1 MHYENN
7 WESLNSRHVPDWF
20 ADAKFGIFIHWGL
33 YSVPAYTEKGQ
44 YAEWYMQ
51 QIRDENSAAR
61 KFHDRVYAPGTQY
74 EDFVSG
80 FKAELFDADEWA
92 KLFEKSG
99 AKYINLV
106 SKHHDG
112 FCLFKSDYAWNWNS
126 VDVGPHRDFCGE
138 LKAALEKTDVKF
150 GVYHSV
156 YEWFHPLYLKDPE
169 EYAVKHLIPM
179 LKELITKYE
188 PWTLFTDGEWDHPS
202 SVWHST
208 DFLQW
213 LYNESPVKDTIVPND
228 RWGRE
233 TRGRLGGNFTTEYG
247 IIDNGRRIEEVELD
261 RPFEECRGIGA
272 SFGLNRIE
280 GVDEYL
286 SSKELIETLCSL
298 VSKGGNFLLNI
309 GPAADGTIPVIMQE
323 RLLDMGKWLS
333 VNGDAIYG
341 TRIYTKAPQE
351 GTYYTRKGDKVYAIT
366 NAYPF
371 GSLTLDKVDYN
382 PAKDAGICEDVIREL
397 KGEYPILGI
406 CLGHQAICEVFG
418 AEITRAIKLMH
429 GKKSNINL
437 DNSCKI
443 FADLPKVVDGA
454 RYHSLIAKKD
464 TVPDELIV
472 TAEDDM
478 GEVMAVRHRDYEIY
492 GLQFHPES
500 ILTSHGMEMIKNFI
514 NI

>member
-7 WESLNSRHVPDWF
+7 WESLNSRPVPDWF

-51 QIRDENSAAR
+51 QIRDKNSEAR

-92 KLFEKSG
+92 QLFEKSG

-126 VDVGPHRDFCGE
+126 VDVGPHRDFCRE
-138 LKAALEKTDVKF
+138 LKTALEKTDVKF

-156 YEWFHPLYLKDPE
+156 YEWFHPLFLKDPE
-169 EYAVKHLIPM
+169 EYAVKHFIPM

-208 DFLQW
+208 EFLQW

-228 RWGRE
+228 RWGKE

-247 IIDNGRRIEEVELD
+247 YIDNGRRIEDVELD

-298 VSKGGNFLLNI
+298 VSKGGNSNLYNK
-309 GPAADGTIPVIMQE
+309 T
-323 RLLDMGKWLS
+323 
-333 VNGDAIYG
+333 
-341 TRIYTKAPQE
+341 
-351 GTYYTRKGDKVYAIT
+351 
-366 NAYPF
+366 
-371 GSLTLDKVDYN
+371 DYN
-382 PAKDAGICEDVIREL
+382 SGFEPGRQIGVSFYSDMLEFQSVGFRYNVAVTNGQTALSKAAEEGYFAAYGRLELGLKKSLYGDSAPGTFFTIALSGSVELREAKIDENDDTDS
-397 KGEYPILGI
+397 
-406 CLGHQAICEVFG
+406 LGHRYRAAGELHARYKGIEADFEAIWERYDVLDLDDSLFVG
-418 AEITRAIKLMH
+418 
-429 GKKSNINL
+429 GKYTGNVDTKRSINL
-437 DNSCKI
+437 ASSH
-443 FADLPKVVDGA
+443 
-454 RYHSLIAKKD
+454 RYRIHS
-464 TVPDELIV
+464 
-472 TAEDDM
+472 
-478 GEVMAVRHRDYEIY
+478 R
-492 GLQFHPES
+492 
-500 ILTSHGMEMIKNFI
+500 
-514 NI
+514 